1 MTIRIL
7 RRSQVEDQIGL
18 SRSSIYQMMS
28 DGDFP
33 LPIKIGKRAIGWK
46 QQDIIDWLYNRKHTR
61 HAFRE
66 DK

>member
-46 QQDIIDWLYNRKHTR
+46 QQDIIDWLDNRKHTR

>member
-46 QQDIIDWLYNRKHTR
+46 QQDIIDWLDNRKLTL

>member
-46 QQDIIDWLYNRKHTR
+46 QQDIIDWLDNRKHTR
-61 HAFRE
+61 HAFRG